1 MELNFNAVV
10 SNTIKKTIFIVF
22 IILNSI
28 PVFTRNRYHE
38 TQNKTDTVIRT
49 LLITEIIKTKEAYY
63 IQAQDSVCYTIVSL
77 KTKDKDNRRNVIK
90 VGKRDPFIVTSY
102 FPMDMIPRAELS
114 IEVIINDIQLLVPIK
129 GINILI
135 SSNLKGLYYAPP
147 Y

>member
-1 MELNFNAVV
+1 
-10 SNTIKKTIFIVF
+10 
-22 IILNSI
+22 
-28 PVFTRNRYHE
+28 
-38 TQNKTDTVIRT
+38 
-49 LLITEIIKTKEAYY
+49 
-63 IQAQDSVCYTIVSL
+63 
-77 KTKDKDNRRNVIK
+77 